1 LLPTLYVDPLLQHP
15 TSPIIRLHFRFSF
28 SCFVFL
34 LCGFFPIDFTL
45 NAKIT
50 VFDELAETDGDE
62 EFKAWVSDVYDA
74 KQKII
79 DFVSSRR
86 EGQPVGEF
94 DGYLKGSSNLGL
106 VIRFDNGGLKAV
118 IRFPKPG
125 ITATNLQDE
134 KVWNEVQVLEFL
146 REKTTIPVPRVVS
159 WGMTEDSSE
168 HLGPFIIM
176 DFVDGTCLA
185 TILEQPT
192 ENTREYILKT
202 DVDDTKLNYLYEQLA
217 DYMLQLSRLDFTA
230 IGAITKDHTS
240 DKWNASARP
249 LTYNMNELRTVV
261 SNYPTD
267 RDPTAP
273 FTSAKTYFHSLA
285 DEHLIHLQTQR
296 NLANSR
302 NDAKKRFIARHRF
315 KQLISLYCIDDTGPF
330 KLYCDD
336 LQPSNML
343 ADPDTL
349 RITAVLD
356 FEFTNAM
363 PAQFSYDPPWWLL
376 LLGPDM
382 WLERYSME
390 EFLVRYVPRM
400 EQFLRALERVEK
412 KSSLEVSHQSPLLS
426 DRMRESWA
434 TGRFWFDYGMRK
446 SFDVDAVYWAALHKE
461 GDDVLDERMEEEI
474 EKFVDMKMEQLRA
487 YDAECRIR
495 FP

>member
-1 LLPTLYVDPLLQHP
+1 M
-15 TSPIIRLHFRFSF
+15 
-28 SCFVFL
+28 
-34 LCGFFPIDFTL
+34 
-45 NAKIT
+45 T

-86 EGQPVGEF
+86 EGQPVGDF
-94 DGYLKGSSNLGL
+94 DGYLKGSFNLSL
-106 VIRFDNGGLKAV
+106 VIKFDDGGPKAV

-125 ITATNLQDE
+125 ITATNLRDE
-134 KVWNEVQVLEFL
+134 KVRNEVQVLEFL
-146 REKTTIPVPRVVS
+146 REKTTIPVPRVVN
-159 WGMTEDSSE
+159 WGMTEDSPE
-168 HLGPFIIM
+168 RLGPFIIM
-176 DFVDGTCLA
+176 DYVEGTCLA
-185 TILEQPT
+185 TILRQPT

-202 DVDDTKLNYLYEQLA
+202 DVDDTKLDFLYEQLA
-217 DYMLQLSRLDFTA
+217 DCTLQLSRLDFST
-230 IGAITKDHTS
+230 IGAITKNSSSNEWD
-240 DKWNASARP
+240 ASARP

-261 SNYPTD
+261 SNYPTNG
-267 RDPTAP
+267 DPTAP
-273 FTSAKTYFHSLA
+273 FTSANSYLHSLA

-296 NLANSR
+296 NLANNR
-302 NDAKKRFIARHRF
+302 DDAKKRFIARHRF
-315 KQLISLYCIDDTGPF
+315 KQLISHYCIDDAGPF

-343 ADPDTL
+343 ADPGTL

-356 FEFTNAM
+356 FEFTNTM

-382 WLERYSME
+382 WLERHSME

-400 EQFLRALERVEK
+400 KQFLRALERVEK
-412 KSSLEVSHQSPLLS
+412 KMNLEESQQEPLLS

-434 TGRFWFDYGMRK
+434 TGRFWFDYGIRK
-446 SFDVDAVYWAALHKE
+446 SFDVDAVYWAALHEE

-474 EKFVDMKMEQLRA
+474 EKFVNLKMDQLRA
-487 YDAECRIR
+487 YDAECSIR

>member
-1 LLPTLYVDPLLQHP
+1 M
-15 TSPIIRLHFRFSF
+15 
-28 SCFVFL
+28 
-34 LCGFFPIDFTL
+34 
-45 NAKIT
+45 T

-86 EGQPVGEF
+86 EGHPVGEF
-94 DGYLKGSSNLGL
+94 DGYLKGSFNLSL
-106 VIRFDNGGLKAV
+106 VIRFDDGGPKAV

-125 ITATNLQDE
+125 ITATNLRDE
-134 KVWNEVQVLEFL
+134 KVKNEVQVLEFL

-159 WGMTEDSSE
+159 WGMTKDSPA
-168 HLGPFIIM
+168 HLGPFMIM
-176 DFVDGTCLA
+176 EFVDGISLA
-185 TILEQPT
+185 TTLQQPT
-192 ENTREYILKT
+192 ENARDEVVLKT
-202 DVDDTKLNYLYEQLA
+202 DVDDTKLDYIYEQLA
-217 DYMLQLSRLDFTA
+217 DYMLQLSRLDFTT
-230 IGAITKDHTS
+230 IGAITKNSSSNEWD
-240 DKWNASARP
+240 ASARP

-261 SNYPTD
+261 SKFPTD
-267 RDPTAP
+267 GDPTAP
-273 FTSAKTYFHSLA
+273 FTSANSYLHSLA
-285 DEHLIHLQTQR
+285 DEHLVHLQTQR
-296 NLANSR
+296 NLANNR
-302 NDAKKRFIARHRF
+302 DDARKRFIARHRF
-315 KQLISLYCIDDTGPF
+315 MNLIPRYCIDDTGPF

-363 PAQFSYDPPWWLL
+363 PAQFTYDPPWWLL

-382 WLERYSME
+382 WLERHSME
-390 EFLVRYVPRM
+390 KFLARYVPKM

-412 KSSLEVSHQSPLLS
+412 RSSLEASRQSPLLS
-426 DRMRESWA
+426 DRMRDSWA
-434 TGRFWFDYGMRK
+434 TGRFWFDYGIRK
-446 SFDVDAVYWAALHKE
+446 SFDIDAVYWAALHKE
-461 GDDVLDERMEEEI
+461 GDDMLDEQLEEEI
-474 EKFVDMKMEQLRA
+474 EKFVDLKMDQLRA

>member
-1 LLPTLYVDPLLQHP
+1 M
-15 TSPIIRLHFRFSF
+15 
-28 SCFVFL
+28 
-34 LCGFFPIDFTL
+34 
-45 NAKIT
+45 T

-86 EGQPVGEF
+86 EGHPVGEF
-94 DGYLKGSSNLGL
+94 DGYLKGSFNLSL
-106 VIRFDNGGLKAV
+106 VIRFDDGGPKAV

-125 ITATNLQDE
+125 ITATNLRDE
-134 KVWNEVQVLEFL
+134 KVKNEVQVLEFL

-159 WGMTEDSSE
+159 WGMTKDSPA
-168 HLGPFIIM
+168 HLGPFMIM
-176 DFVDGTCLA
+176 EFVDGISLA
-185 TILEQPT
+185 TTLQQPT
-192 ENTREYILKT
+192 ENARDEVVLKT
-202 DVDDTKLNYLYEQLA
+202 DVDDTKLDYIYEQLA
-217 DYMLQLSRLDFTA
+217 DYMLQLSRLDFTT
-230 IGAITKDHTS
+230 IGAMTKNSSSNEWD
-240 DKWNASARP
+240 ASARP

-261 SNYPTD
+261 SKFPTD
-267 RDPTAP
+267 GDPTAP
-273 FTSAKTYFHSLA
+273 FTSANSYLHSLA
-285 DEHLIHLQTQR
+285 DEHLVHLQTQR
-296 NLANSR
+296 NLANNR
-302 NDAKKRFIARHRF
+302 DDARKRFIARHRF
-315 KQLISLYCIDDTGPF
+315 MNLIPRYCIDDTGPF

-363 PAQFSYDPPWWLL
+363 PAQFTYDPPWWLL

-382 WLERYSME
+382 WLERHSME
-390 EFLVRYVPRM
+390 KFLARYVPKM

-412 KSSLEVSHQSPLLS
+412 RSSLEASRQSPLLS
-426 DRMRESWA
+426 DRMRDSWA
-434 TGRFWFDYGMRK
+434 TGRFWFDYGIRK
-446 SFDVDAVYWAALHKE
+446 SFDIDAVYWAALHKE
-461 GDDVLDERMEEEI
+461 GDDMLDEQLEEEI
-474 EKFVDMKMEQLRA
+474 EKFVDLKMDQLRA

>member
-1 LLPTLYVDPLLQHP
+1 M
-15 TSPIIRLHFRFSF
+15 
-28 SCFVFL
+28 
-34 LCGFFPIDFTL
+34 
-45 NAKIT
+45 T

-86 EGQPVGEF
+86 EGHPVGEF
-94 DGYLKGSSNLGL
+94 DGYLKGSFNLSL
-106 VIRFDNGGLKAV
+106 VIRFDDGGPKAV

-125 ITATNLQDE
+125 ITATNLRDE
-134 KVWNEVQVLEFL
+134 KVKNEVQVLEFL

-159 WGMTEDSSE
+159 WGMTKDSPA
-168 HLGPFIIM
+168 HLGPFMIM
-176 DFVDGTCLA
+176 EFVDGLSLA
-185 TILEQPT
+185 TILQQPT
-192 ENTREYILKT
+192 ENAQDEVVLKT
-202 DVDDTKLNYLYEQLA
+202 DVDDTKLDYIYEQLA
-217 DYMLQLSRLDFTA
+217 DYMLQLSRLDFTT
-230 IGAITKDHTS
+230 IGAMTKNSSSNEWD
-240 DKWNASARP
+240 ASARP

-261 SNYPTD
+261 SKFPTD
-267 RDPTAP
+267 GDPTAP
-273 FTSAKTYFHSLA
+273 FTSANSYLHSLA
-285 DEHLIHLQTQR
+285 DEHLVHLQTQR
-296 NLANSR
+296 NLANNR
-302 NDAKKRFIARHRF
+302 DDARKRFIARHRF
-315 KQLISLYCIDDTGPF
+315 KKLIPRYCIDDTGPF

-363 PAQFSYDPPWWLL
+363 PAQFTYDPPWWLL

-382 WLERYSME
+382 WLERHSME
-390 EFLVRYVPRM
+390 KFLARYVPKM

-412 KSSLEVSHQSPLLS
+412 RSSLEASRQSPLLS
-426 DRMRESWA
+426 DRMRDSWA
-434 TGRFWFDYGMRK
+434 TGRFWFDYGIRK
-446 SFDVDAVYWAALHKE
+446 SFDIDAVYWAALHKE
-461 GDDVLDERMEEEI
+461 GDDMLDEQLEEEI
-474 EKFVDMKMEQLRA
+474 EKFVDLKMDQLRA